1 MYCLFGAVR
10 SVHAFLRL
18 ARAIWWTGAVGWG
31 LLWTSFYES
40 TIISLFEL
48 LGWSFDSVLKRW
60 EFFDLRNSGLG
71 VALVCSTAST
81 VAELCSDIQ
90 EVMDAG
96 ILGSKRMQFA
106 ESQLF
111 GRTGRHWMKVLSAFA
126 EGHEEKLGT
135 KDLFFFNLFKQL
147 LQNNIP

>member
-1 MYCLFGAVR
+1 MPSSDWRGLSGGQV
-10 SVHAFLRL
+10 RL
-18 ARAIWWTGAVGWG
+18 AGDCFGRRFTRAQSFLFSSCWVGH
-31 LLWTSFYES
+31 LT
-40 TIISLFEL
+40 
-48 LGWSFDSVLKRW
+48 VCVKRW

-111 GRTGRHWMKVLSAFA
+111 VRTGRHWMKVLSAFA
-126 EGHEEKLGT
+126 EGHKEKLGT

-147 LQNNIP
+147 LQNNIPREIRALN